1 MSDGGFFVKISILG
15 AGSWGTALANVLAGK
30 GEEAWLWARGE
41 AVARDV
47 NERRVNSRYL
57 PDLTLSPGLRADTDL
72 ARVLEGAS
80 CVVLAVPCQ
89 HLGLFLRE
97 HRRLFP
103 AGVKVV
109 CASKGV
115 ELGTFRTMG
124 QVVSEE
130 LFGLGPRYA
139 VLSGPSFASE
149 VVRGLPTAVALGCA
163 DEDLAD
169 LVQGL
174 FSTQSFRVYV
184 NSDVVGVELGG
195 AVKNIMAIASG
206 ISDGLGFGENARA
219 ALITRGLSEMSR
231 LGVAMGARPATFMG
245 LSGMGDLVLTCTGDL
260 SRNRRVGLA
269 IGRGQ
274 TLNEVL
280 AGMHNVA
287 EGVKT
292 TQAVHA
298 LGVSQGIDLPITGQ
312 VHAVLFE
319 NKNPAD
325 AVRELMTR
333 PLRGE

>member
-1 MSDGGFFVKISILG
+1 MKISILG

-30 GEEAWLWARGE
+30 GEDARLWARSE
-41 AVARDV
+41 DVARDV
-47 NERRVNSRYL
+47 NERRLNSRYL
-57 PDLTLSPGLRADTDL
+57 PGQALSPGLRADTDL
-72 ARVLEGAS
+72 PRVLSGTS

-89 HLGLFLRE
+89 HLALFLRE
-97 HRRLFP
+97 HRRHFP
-103 AGVKVV
+103 EGIGVV

-124 QVVSEE
+124 QVVRDE
-130 LFGLGPRYA
+130 LADLQPRYA

-149 VVRGLPTAVALGCA
+149 VVAGMPTAVALGCA
-163 DEDLAD
+163 DQALAD
-169 LVQGL
+169 LAQGL
-174 FSTQSFRVYV
+174 FATENFRVYV
-184 NSDVVGVELGG
+184 NSDVLGVELGG

-231 LGVAMGARPATFMG
+231 LGAAMGARAATFMG

-260 SRNRRVGLA
+260 SRNRRVGLG
-269 IGRGQ
+269 IGRGR
-274 TLNEVL
+274 TLGEVL

-292 TQAVHA
+292 AQAVHA
-298 LGVSQGIDLPITGQ
+298 LGLDRGIELPITAQ

-319 NKNPAD
+319 DKNPSD

>member
-1 MSDGGFFVKISILG
+1 MKISILG

-30 GEEAWLWARGE
+30 GEESWLWARSTE
-41 AVARDV
+41 VAADV
-47 NERRVNSRYL
+47 NERHANSRYL
-57 PDLTLSPGLRADTDL
+57 PGQALSPDLRADTDL
-72 ARVLEGAS
+72 SRVLAGAS

-89 HLGLFLRE
+89 HLALFLRG

-103 AGVKVV
+103 AGIGVV

-124 QVVSEE
+124 QVVGEE
-130 LFGLGPRYA
+130 LSGLGPRYA

-149 VVRGLPTAVALGCA
+149 VVAGMPTAVALGCA
-163 DEDLAD
+163 DQDLAD

-174 FSTQSFRVYV
+174 FSTENFRVYV

-231 LGVAMGARPATFMG
+231 LGAAMGALPATFMG

-274 TLNEVL
+274 TLEEVL

-287 EGVKT
+287 EGVRT
-292 TQAVHA
+292 AQAVHA
-298 LGVSQGIDLPITGQ
+298 LGVERGIELPITAQ

-319 NKNPAD
+319 GKNPAD

>member
-1 MSDGGFFVKISILG
+1 MKISILG

-30 GEEAWLWARGE
+30 GEDARLWARSE
-41 AVARDV
+41 DVARDV
-47 NERRVNSRYL
+47 NERRLNSRYL
-57 PDLTLSPGLRADTDL
+57 PGQALSPGLRADTDL
-72 ARVLEGAS
+72 PRVLSGTS

-89 HLGLFLRE
+89 HLALFLRE
-97 HRRLFP
+97 HRRHFP
-103 AGVKVV
+103 AGIGVV

-124 QVVSEE
+124 QVVRDE
-130 LFGLGPRYA
+130 LADLQPRYA

-149 VVRGLPTAVALGCA
+149 VVAGMPTAVALGCA
-163 DEDLAD
+163 DQALAD
-169 LVQGL
+169 LAQGL
-174 FSTQSFRVYV
+174 FATENFRVYV
-184 NSDVVGVELGG
+184 NSDVLGVELGG

-231 LGVAMGARPATFMG
+231 LGAAMGARAATFMG

-260 SRNRRVGLA
+260 SRNRRVGLG
-269 IGRGQ
+269 IGRGR
-274 TLNEVL
+274 TLGEVL

-292 TQAVHA
+292 AQAVHA
-298 LGVSQGIDLPITGQ
+298 LGLDRGIELPITAQ

-319 NKNPAD
+319 DKNPSD